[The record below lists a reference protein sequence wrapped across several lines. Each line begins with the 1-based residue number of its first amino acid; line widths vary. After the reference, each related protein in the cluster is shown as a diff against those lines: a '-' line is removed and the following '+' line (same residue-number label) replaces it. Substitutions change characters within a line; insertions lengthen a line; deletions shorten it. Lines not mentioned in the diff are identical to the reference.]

1 MRHVTL
7 KMKTKQ
13 LLGYLAVLAIA
24 QLTTVT
30 YAYASTDTS
39 HISIDQMFTENTL
52 TLIGLIIVF
61 AFIGSKLFN
70 RFGIPQI
77 VGFIVTG
84 VAFGPSLLNII
95 PLELSSELLFISEI
109 ALGLIGFDIGSH
121 LKLDELRKIGR
132 SVLSILIFEAF
143 GAFMLVSAGV
153 YLFTRDVNTALMFG
167 AISTATAPAATVD
180 VLAEYDAKGPLTT
193 SLLAVIGLDDA
204 LALLLFSL
212 CSGFVENRLTSTAT
226 LSIVTVL
233 LTPVVEIGGSLLIGT
248 VMSLLLDQLLTRIR
262 GQHDGMAI
270 SIGFIFLSVGLSVTL
285 GMSLILTTMAI
296 GFILINRSP
305 EHGYRIR
312 YTVEQAGPVLYVLFF
327 ALIGARFQLSLIPT
341 MGVLGLIYVVLRT
354 VGKYFGARV
363 GGELGRAEPLVC
375 KNLGLGLLSQAGV
388 AVGLAIN
395 TGTRFLS
402 YGTQGEAL
410 GYLIINVITASTFL
424 VQIIGPICVK
434 LAITRAGEIGKGRG
448 TIDDWATE
456 TND

>member
-1 MRHVTL
+1 MN
-7 KMKTKQ
+7 KTRQ
-13 LLGYLAVLAIA
+13 LIGYLAILIVITNFSTILPAMGSTESGA
-24 QLTTVT
+24 NLTL
-30 YAYASTDTS
+30 DL
-39 HISIDQMFTENTL
+39 ILKENIL
-52 TLIGLIIVF
+52 TLIGLIIVL

-70 RFGIPQI
+70 RLGIPQI

-84 VAFGPSLLNII
+84 VALGPSFLNLL

-121 LKLDELRKIGR
+121 LKVDEIRKIGR
-132 SVLSILIFEAF
+132 SIFAILIFEAL
-143 GAFMLVSAGV
+143 GAFILVAAGV
-153 YLFTRDVNTALMFG
+153 YIFTRDLNTALMFG

-193 SLLAVIGLDDA
+193 SLLAVVGLDDA

-212 CSGFVENRLTSTAT
+212 CSGFVENRLTSQAT
-226 LSIVTVL
+226 TSIMDIL
-233 LTPVVEIGGSLLIGT
+233 IIPVVEIGGSILLGII
-248 VMSLLLDQLLTRIR
+248 MSITLDFLLQKIK

-270 SIGFIFLSVGLSVTL
+270 SIGFVFLSVGISITL

-296 GFILINRSP
+296 GFVLINRSP

-312 YTVEQAGPVLYVLFF
+312 YTIEQAGPVLYVLFF

-341 MGVLGLIYVVLRT
+341 MGVLGLIYVSLRT
-354 VGKYFGARV
+354 IGKYSGARI
-363 GGELGRAEPLVC
+363 GGELGGALPAVS

-395 TGTRFLS
+395 TGARFIT
-402 YGTQGEAL
+402 YGPQGEAL

-434 LAITRAGEIGKGRG
+434 LAITRAGEIGKGKG
-448 TIDDWATE
+448 TLDDWATE
-456 TND
+456 TSD